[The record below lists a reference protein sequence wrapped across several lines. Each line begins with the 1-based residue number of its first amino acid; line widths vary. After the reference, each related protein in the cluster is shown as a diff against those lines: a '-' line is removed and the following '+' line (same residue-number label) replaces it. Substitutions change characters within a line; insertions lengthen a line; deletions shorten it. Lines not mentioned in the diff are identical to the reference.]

1 MMINLHSSPL
11 ELRGSVFAS
20 VIESS
25 MSMLMSSPPPPP
37 SPSHPCSSLS
47 LSSVSPASS
56 MSPSIES
63 LPVPKNSLYYKSS
76 SFLWLILAV
85 MHSLNKH
92 TFLSNFG
99 LLEIDC
105 MFLVIL
111 KECPWCMLD
120 GIQWPTSLCAHRYW
134 IRHYI
139 PTVPLPM
146 QRFLMQG

>member
-20 VIESS
+20 VIELL
-25 MSMLMSSPPPPP
+25 MSMLMSSPP
-37 SPSHPCSSLS
+37 SPSSPCSSLS
-47 LSSVSPASS
+47 LSSVLPASS

-63 LPVPKNSLYYKSS
+63 LPVLKNSLYSKSS
-76 SFLWLILAV
+76 SVLWLILDV
-85 MHSLNKH
+85 MCSLNKH

-99 LLEIDC
+99 L
-105 MFLVIL
+105 FPVIL
-111 KECPWCMLD
+111 KEHLWCMLD
-120 GIQWPTSLCAHRYW
+120 GIQWSTSLHAHRYW

-146 QRFLMQG
+146 QRFLM

>member
-20 VIESS
+20 VIELL
-25 MSMLMSSPPPPP
+25 MSMLMSSPP
-37 SPSHPCSSLS
+37 SPSSPCSSLS
-47 LSSVSPASS
+47 LSSVLPASS

-63 LPVPKNSLYYKSS
+63 LPVLKNSLYSKSS
-76 SFLWLILAV
+76 SVLWLILDV
-85 MHSLNKH
+85 MCSLNKH

-120 GIQWPTSLCAHRYW
+120 GIQWSTGLHAHGYW

-146 QRFLMQG
+146 QRFLM